1 MPGLRETY
9 ICSSEDR
16 RHYNNIRSNNDYYF
30 HRYCMPSPPI
40 HKKEKPIYIIDNT
53 ESTSGN
59 TIISQEQIK
68 QLINENIAQLKD
80 AIIQEISNALN
91 IQITNEDINAV
102 INEIYGGSAS
112 DVFKEE

>member
-30 HRYCMPSPPI
+30 DYYCMPAPPI
-40 HKKEKPIYIIDNT
+40 HKENKPVYIIET
-53 ESTSGN
+53 ESTN
-59 TIISQEQIK
+59 NNIISQEQIK
-68 QLINENIAQLKD
+68 QLINELKD
-80 AIIQEISNALN
+80 TIIEEISEALN
-91 IQITNEDINAV
+91 TKVTNEDINA
-102 INEIYGGSAS
+102 IIDEIYGGSAS